1 MDYEL
6 IWWCVM
12 GAIALVFLILI
23 AITPPELEV
32 SQETIA
38 RIENGGRH
46 L

>member
-12 GAIALVFLILI
+12 GAIALAFLIVI

-38 RIENGGRH
+38 RIKNDGRH

>member
-1 MDYEL
+1 MDWEL

-12 GAIALVFLILI
+12 GAIALIGFIGIMSV
-23 AITPPELEV
+23 PYDEPV

-38 RIENGGRH
+38 RIENGGRY